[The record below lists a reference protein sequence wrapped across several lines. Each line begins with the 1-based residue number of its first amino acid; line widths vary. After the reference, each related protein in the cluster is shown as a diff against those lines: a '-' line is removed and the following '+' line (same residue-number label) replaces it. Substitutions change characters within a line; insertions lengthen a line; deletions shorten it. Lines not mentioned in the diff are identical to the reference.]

1 MKSLQCSFEVHI
13 LFSDLPSDILKCHHH
28 SFTEGF
34 MKNEVGILNPLCG
47 IGINSLSLGRYTH
60 IMDKFCSATHSAE
73 QVTNLSD
80 MCQHLHVHSNSCFM
94 IYDHTSWTIICSV
107 LIKQASHY
115 HPQILS
121 FAITF
126 SFKTNPVT
134 SVMVLS
140 AGNQECMENNL

>member
-1 MKSLQCSFEVHI
+1 MVVGAKGNNPEGEMLAETVDLRFMGYTQAVEK
-13 LFSDLPSDILKCHHH
+13 LLASD
-28 SFTEGF
+28 
-34 MKNEVGILNPLCG
+34 
-47 IGINSLSLGRYTH
+47 
-60 IMDKFCSATHSAE
+60 
-73 QVTNLSD
+73 Q
-80 MCQHLHVHSNSCFM
+80 
-94 IYDHTSWTIICSV
+94 V

-121 FAITF
+121 IAITF